1 MNCILDVIESVL
13 SLQSVNMTFWL
24 LRSCTL
30 KYLRIIFAPHL
41 KGFSKTK
48 VNREKNVKV
57 AKC

>member
-41 KGFSKTK
+41 KGFSKTNK
-48 VNREKNVKV
+48 GE
-57 AKC
+57 